1 MHVCI
6 GASCW
11 KDSSS
16 RLPQPVTHCL
26 AFPPLPL
33 PLPPALPTRQ
43 GHEIELLDQLTG
55 GRVVPSAAGEEGAG
69 GGFTQ
74 AGDDAYRP
82 PTTASTFSFLRTLR
96 SEEATLEA
104 AAEGQ
109 EGAAAIDP
117 AAAEATRRAFE
128 GAVLSQWQRLRAM
141 RAA

>member
-1 MHVCI
+1 M
-6 GASCW
+6 
-11 KDSSS
+11 
-16 RLPQPVTHCL
+16 
-26 AFPPLPL
+26 
-33 PLPPALPTRQ
+33 
-43 GHEIELLDQLTG
+43 
-55 GRVVPSAAGEEGAG
+55 VPSAAGEEGGGGSAAAATAGAG

-82 PTTASTFSFLRTLR
+82 TTTASTFSFLRTLR

-104 AAEGQ
+104 ASEGQ
-109 EGAAAIDP
+109 EGAAAVDP